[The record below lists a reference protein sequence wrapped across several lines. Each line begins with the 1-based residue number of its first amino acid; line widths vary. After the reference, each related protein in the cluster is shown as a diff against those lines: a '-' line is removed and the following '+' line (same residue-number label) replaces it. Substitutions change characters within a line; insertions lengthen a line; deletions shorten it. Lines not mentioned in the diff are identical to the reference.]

1 MNDRSKSIVRDRIIG
16 EGRCFSMRWMD
27 ISHGCLKISNSLV
40 IVAILLVYSIS
51 HPKNMLTALVPTL
64 VNLRS
69 LPIENNI
76 LPYHF
81 GEMK

>member
-1 MNDRSKSIVRDRIIG
+1 MRDKIIG
-16 EGRCFSMRWMD
+16 EGRCCSMRWMD

-51 HPKNMLTALVPTL
+51 HPKNMLTALMPTQ
-64 VNLRS
+64 VNLTS

-76 LPYHF
+76 VPCHF
-81 GEMK
+81 CEMK